1 MRVKSN
7 RRSHR
12 ALKIKTD
19 KMRYKEGE
27 KEISISAEIY
37 NEWRANRIKNT
48 KKPKRQNKRRLKA
61 VKELKKNKSLGESKR
76 EPNEN

>member
-27 KEISISAEIY
+27 KERYRYQQKYIMSGEQIGLKV
-37 NEWRANRIKNT
+37 RKNQKDRT
-48 KKPKRQNKRRLKA
+48 K
-61 VKELKKNKSLGESKR
+61 EG
-76 EPNEN
+76 

>member
-37 NEWRANRIKNT
+37 NEWRANRIKST

-61 VKELKKNKSLGESKR
+61 VKELRKKQESGRKQTGAK
-76 EPNEN
+76 